1 MPNVLPAFTT
11 LYLLLSAYFL
21 RQNELLYSYWLY
33 MRISS
38 FLLYS
43 LQAGFHP
50 MHLLVKVINGL
61 LMAQS
66 IVKFKVF
73 FLLELLA
80 AFDPANIS
88 LFIEGSR
95 ADALTTKQ
103 TCQSPMF
110 YFNITAR
117 EFLLNS
123 SHIISVLCSKF
134 SNG

>member
-1 MPNVLPAFTT
+1 
-11 LYLLLSAYFL
+11 
-21 RQNELLYSYWLY
+21 
-33 MRISS
+33 
-38 FLLYS
+38 
-43 LQAGFHP
+43 

-66 IVKFKVF
+66 MVKFKVF
-73 FLLELLA
+73 FLFELLI

-88 LFIEGSR
+88 LFTEGLW
-95 ADALTTKQ
+95 ADALTIEQ
-103 TCQSPMF
+103 TGQGPKF

-123 SHIISVLCSKF
+123 SHIMSVLCSKF